1 MVRVGKVYDKKKRVI
16 GIKCLA
22 KVTKNKVAPPFREA
36 RFEILFN
43 SGIDEVGSLLDPMI
57 EENIIKRKGGWC
69 FYGESKFQKSTWPE
83 FYKAHPEL
91 EKKLKE
97 AWINE

>member
-1 MVRVGKVYDKKKRVI
+1 
-16 GIKCLA
+16 
-22 KVTKNKVAPPFREA
+22 
-36 RFEILFN
+36 
-43 SGIDEVGSLLDPMI
+43 
-57 EENIIKRKGGWC
+57 NIIKRKGGWC
-69 FYGESKFQKSTWPE
+69 MYENEKFQRNTWPE